1 MAGDYITLGSPIDL
15 RILSHILLQFGVSN
29 KLPRSVTEGIR
40 AVTFLMEDTHTQQ
53 ITDSMAEHV
62 KSLLSNHMESFGVNI
77 DNIRETVGHVT
88 NATKAITTKM
98 DEITDGFHEITDGFH
113 ETTDHLVQATQKLTE
128 KTTEANSRVSSIAA
142 ATPITYAAAVHQQTH
157 PDCAALIAKGNTT
170 DRQILIQKDCDATDN
185 ALVNLTEKDLV
196 IKANTALKLMGWE
209 GLDKL

>member
-1 MAGDYITLGSPIDL
+1 MAGDYITLGSLIDL

-53 ITDSMAEHV
+53 IMDSMAERV

-98 DEITDGFHEITDGFH
+98 DEITDGFHEITD
-113 ETTDHLVQATQKLTE
+113 HLVQATQKLME

-142 ATPITYAAAVHQQTH
+142 ATPITYAAVVHQQTH

-185 ALVNLTEKDLV
+185 ALENLTEKDLV
-196 IKANTALKLMGWE
+196 MKANTALELMGWE
-209 GLDKL
+209 GL